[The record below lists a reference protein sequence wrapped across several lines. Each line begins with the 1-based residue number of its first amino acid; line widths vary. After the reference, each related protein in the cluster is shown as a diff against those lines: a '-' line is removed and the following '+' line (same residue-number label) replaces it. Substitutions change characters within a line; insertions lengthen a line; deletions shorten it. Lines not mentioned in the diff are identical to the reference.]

1 MAKGS
6 AMGLWKGKKG
16 SSVFYSIWNS
26 NNKEK
31 QGIREYRAE
40 VRNPQSDGQADQRA
54 RLLPAQRIKGA
65 LRDIVSRSFQGI
77 PYGSK
82 SRLEFIRQAMRL
94 KEGYPFLT
102 KGYQEPVPGKYFISK
117 GSLPQ
122 IITTDDEGAAE
133 SSLVLEI
140 EIEGS
145 TTIANFTAELLE
157 KNPYLR
163 EGDQLTFVA
172 CTASLPDA
180 PDISVYKW
188 LYYSVYLNS
197 SDSTT
202 FTDAGLMD
210 YEVIIGS
217 FNARLRLTSDGN
229 VAASAIILSRKDED
243 GTYLRST
250 AQLAVANFMAPFFTT
265 QQADITRASYQTQTT
280 QNSTDW
286 PVEED
291 TRGGGGG
298 SSVTDGLYTLSGLTG
313 DRASLNGRKCKVRIN
328 TLTGTPTAVY
338 VLSGALEGALVSETG
353 GELSYQ
359 VGSEYSYLVKAD
371 VPALASLPSVPYN
384 S

>member
-1 MAKGS
+1 
-6 AMGLWKGKKG
+6 MGLWKGKKG
-16 SSVFYSIWNS
+16 SSVFYRIWNT
-26 NNKEK
+26 NNKEA

-82 SRLEFIRQAMRL
+82 SRLAFLREAMRV
-94 KEGYPFLT
+94 KDGYPFVT
-102 KGYQEPVPGKYFISK
+102 KGYQEPVPGRYYISK
-117 GSLPQ
+117 GSLQQ
-122 IITTDDEGAAE
+122 ITTTDDGGVAV
-133 SSLVLEI
+133 SNIVCEI
-140 EIEGS
+140 EIDRS

-157 KNPYLR
+157 KNPYMR
-163 EGDQLTFVA
+163 EGDQLTFVG
-172 CTASLPDA
+172 CLCSLPDA
-180 PDISVYKW
+180 PDISVYTW
-188 LYYSVYLNS
+188 IYYSIILNS
-197 SDSTT
+197 TDSTT
-202 FTDAGLMD
+202 FEDAGLWD
-210 YEVIIGS
+210 YDLILDSKE
-217 FNARLRLTSDGN
+217 ARLDMEGPSDNLAG
-229 VAASAIILSRKDED
+229 SAIILSRLDED

-250 AQLAVANFMAPFFTT
+250 AQITPAAFMAPFFSPS
-265 QQADITRASYQTQTT
+265 QAAVTRASYQTSTR

-291 TRGGGGG
+291 TRGGGG